1 MHKKLYALVFVF
13 LIQILV
19 FAQKQNITYSFSP
32 ATFNENQSVTL
43 TIDGSTVNQSVWA
56 TTDLYIWSWSF
67 DTATNTLVNCP
78 TNNTDGTFGTSTAT
92 NKLTYN
98 AGANTYTYTFVPD
111 TFFGRTAINKMGFLL
126 KNYAGTVQTVD
137 YLQPIG
143 AFQFTNQDPA
153 KGSTTFV
160 SVGGSYPIQYKTSIA
175 ANWVLTANGNIVS
188 TANGTSSYNNY
199 GFVVNGDNNMVLTAT
214 NPADNTVLTSTFT
227 LGNTPVVQTAPI
239 PAYIKQGINY
249 DPTDPTKVGLAI
261 YAPLKSYMHV
271 IGSFNN
277 WSINSNYLM
286 KRDTSNPDLYWL
298 EITGLTPQQIYTF
311 QYRTSDGVKVAD
323 PYSPLVL
330 SPDDDP
336 YISSTTYPNLP
347 TYPAGQ
353 QFDVS
358 IIQTAKPAYNWTV
371 TNFVKPAKQNLIIY
385 EALVRD
391 FTAGQ
396 NWQSMIDKIPYIK
409 GLKANAIEL
418 MPIMEFDG
426 NSSWGY
432 NPAFHYALDKAY
444 GTPEKFKEFVD
455 TCHQNGIAVIL
466 DIALNHATGQSPLE
480 RMWMIDSGNGYGPVA
495 ANNPFFNQAATHS
508 YSVFYDLN
516 HSKAATKYYVQ
527 RVLAQW
533 ISEYKVDGF
542 RWDLTKGFTQNCPS
556 TVGNQDACTNA
567 YQQDRVDILK
577 GYADYQWA
585 DDPTSYIIFEHLGT
599 DQEEDQWANY
609 RLGETPN
616 KGVMLWDKESD
627 PYGQNT
633 MGYTSNSD
641 LSRLNFAAHSFTE
654 RRADSYGESHD
665 EERLMY
671 KNLSY
676 GATNGSYSVKDLA
689 TALQRQKAYG
699 AIFLTIPGPKMIWQF
714 GELGYDFSI
723 NTCVNG
729 TINNNCRLDPK
740 PVAFSLGYDQDPV
753 RKSVYDTW
761 AKILAIRLGNQVFD
775 TTTFSINSGN
785 LMPSLYIY
793 NDALPTTSLKNVVIL
808 SNLTLSA
815 QNIVPN
821 LPYIGIWYNLMD
833 NTPMVFSST
842 TTPITIQPGNFII
855 LGNQPS
861 STLATDENNATTN
874 SIKIQLEQNPVE
886 NGVARLK
893 LNNAKNG
900 VISIYDISG
909 KLIISSKTEIDN
921 GTQVLPLNNIKSGM
935 YLIQLKTDKGNAV
948 TKMIVK

>member
-1 MHKKLYALVFVF
+1 MQKKLYVLALVF
-13 LIQILV
+13 LIQIFA

-32 ATFNENQSVTL
+32 VTFNENQSVTL
-43 TIDGSTVNQSVWA
+43 TVNASSVSQSSWA
-56 TTDLYIWSWSF
+56 TTDLYVWSWSF
-67 DTATNTLVNCP
+67 DTATNTQVDCP
-78 TNNTDGTFGTSTAT
+78 TNGASFSTSTAT
-92 NKLTYN
+92 NKMTYN
-98 AGANTYTYTFVPD
+98 AGANTYTYTFVPT
-111 TFFGRTAINKMGFLL
+111 TFFGRTAINKMGFLI
-126 KNYAGTVQTVD
+126 KNLNGTVQTID
-137 YLQPIG
+137 YFQAIG
-143 AFQFTNQDPA
+143 AFQFISQNPTS
-153 KGSTTFV
+153 GSTTFV
-160 SVGGSYPIQYKTSIA
+160 TSGGSYPIQYKTSIA
-175 ANWVLTANGNIVS
+175 ANWVLKANGAIVGS
-188 TANGTSSYNNY
+188 ASGTSSYNNF
-199 GFVVNGDNNMVLTAT
+199 GFIVTGDNNMVLTAT
-214 NPADNTVLTSTFT
+214 NPADNSVLTSSFT
-227 LGNTPVVQTAPI
+227 LANTPAVQIAAI

-249 DPTDPTKVGLAI
+249 DLTDNTKVGLAI
-261 YAPLKSYMHV
+261 YAPFKSFIHV

-277 WSINSNYLM
+277 WSVSSNYLM
-286 KRDTSNPDLYWL
+286 KKDTSNPDLYWL
-298 EITGLTPQQIYTF
+298 EITGLTPQQVYTF

-336 YISSTTYPNLP
+336 YISATTFPNMP
-347 TYPAGQ
+347 VYPAGQ
-353 QFDVS
+353 KFDVS
-358 IIQTAKPAYNWTV
+358 IIQTSKPAYNWAV
-371 TNFVKPAKQNLIIY
+371 NNFVKPAKQNLIIY

-426 NSSWGY
+426 NNSWGY

-480 RMWMIDSGNGYGPVA
+480 RMWMIDDGTGYGPVA
-495 ANNPFFNQAATHS
+495 ANNPFFNQVATHS

-527 RVLAQW
+527 RILAQW

-542 RWDLTKGFTQNCPS
+542 RWDLTKGFTQACTAS
-556 TVGNQDACTNA
+556 DETCTNA

-585 DDPTSYIIFEHLGT
+585 DDSSSYIIFEHLGT
-599 DQEEDQWANY
+599 DAEEQQWANY
-609 RLGETPN
+609 RIGEG
-616 KGVMLWDKESD
+616 KGVMLWDKETD
-627 PYGQNT
+627 QYGQNT
-633 MGYTSNSD
+633 MGFTSNSSI
-641 LSRLNFAAHSFTE
+641 SRVNYNAHGFTD
-654 RRADSYGESHD
+654 RRNVAYGESHD
-665 EERLMY
+665 EERLMT

-676 GATNGSYSVKDLA
+676 GATNGAYNVKDLA

-723 NTCVNG
+723 NRCADG
-729 TINNNCRLDPK
+729 SISNNCRLDAK

-761 AKILAIRLGNQVFD
+761 AKILAIRLGNPVFD
-775 TTTFSINSGN
+775 TTTFNINSGD

-793 NDALPTTSLKNVVIL
+793 NDALATTSLKNVVIL
-808 SNLTLSA
+808 ANFTLTS
-815 QNIVPN
+815 QNVIPN
-821 LPYIGIWYNLMD
+821 LPYTGTWYNLMD
-833 NTPMVFSST
+833 NTSTVYTST
-842 TTPITIQPGNFII
+842 TTPIVLQPGNFII

-861 STLATDENNATTN
+861 SVLATDEAKTSIN
-874 SIKIQLEQNPVE
+874 SVKIQLEQNPVA
-886 NGVARLK
+886 NGEARLK

-900 VISIYDISG
+900 ILGIYDLSG
-909 KLIISSKTEIDN
+909 KLLRSAKTELDN

-948 TKMIVK
+948 TKMLVK